1 MTIENGL
8 YNVKCL
14 AVTKCSVDPDVK
26 RVCDD
31 GKHQKQGE
39 IHSIYLFI
47 FGRFM
52 LFHASMN
59 HNFIIF
65 IVSGGIT
72 VS

>member
-31 GKHQKQGE
+31 GKHQK
-39 IHSIYLFI
+39 
-47 FGRFM
+47 
-52 LFHASMN
+52 
-59 HNFIIF
+59 
-65 IVSGGIT
+65 
-72 VS
+72 